1 MLQNYTGP
9 QSTVE
14 GMLQIEH
21 NPRLCTKF
29 TPQQRGKQG
38 MCEQLEGSLQKHI
51 FSLGESMFVLQN
63 VCLAQ
68 SSLQTP
74 LQYTK

>member
-1 MLQNYTGP
+1 
-9 QSTVE
+9 
-14 GMLQIEH
+14 
-21 NPRLCTKF
+21 
-29 TPQQRGKQG
+29 

-74 LQYTK
+74 LQYNK